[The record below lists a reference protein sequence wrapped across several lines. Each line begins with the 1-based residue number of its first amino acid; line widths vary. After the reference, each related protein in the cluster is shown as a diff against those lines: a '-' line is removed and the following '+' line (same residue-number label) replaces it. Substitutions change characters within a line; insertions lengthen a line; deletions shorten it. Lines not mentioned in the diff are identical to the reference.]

1 MSSFHFI
8 MAVRLF
14 PALLLPLSTALQIPP
29 APTRTIGSCRTVGVD
44 FGLARVG
51 VAISSGFAP
60 LPLTVLPCGGE
71 TPEDFAAVA
80 SSVARVCAGEGAV
93 QVILGMPYNST
104 GGEGEQAAV
113 TRAFASCLADA
124 VAPRPLF
131 LWDERFSSQTASLRM
146 NNGKGA
152 ARGQSV
158 DAQAAAVILEDFF
171 GAEEADA
178 AAAPHVPSTR
188 SVDVGDSSAAP
199 TALKRPPPA
208 SQSDVRRALMEK
220 AARDEEQ
227 RGGDGGPGGSNGGGG
242 APRRRVPPIRKPSD
256 AARRKRFEVS

>member
-104 GGEGEQAAV
+104 GGEGEQAAEYGEV
-113 TRAFASCLADA
+113 RKRLI
-124 VAPRPLF
+124 
-131 LWDERFSSQTASLRM
+131 
-146 NNGKGA
+146 KK
-152 ARGQSV
+152 V
-158 DAQAAAVILEDFF
+158 DC
-171 GAEEADA
+171 
-178 AAAPHVPSTR
+178 T
-188 SVDVGDSSAAP
+188 
-199 TALKRPPPA
+199 
-208 SQSDVRRALMEK
+208 
-220 AARDEEQ
+220 AARD
-227 RGGDGGPGGSNGGGG
+227 
-242 APRRRVPPIRKPSD
+242 
-256 AARRKRFEVS
+256 ARARHRLE